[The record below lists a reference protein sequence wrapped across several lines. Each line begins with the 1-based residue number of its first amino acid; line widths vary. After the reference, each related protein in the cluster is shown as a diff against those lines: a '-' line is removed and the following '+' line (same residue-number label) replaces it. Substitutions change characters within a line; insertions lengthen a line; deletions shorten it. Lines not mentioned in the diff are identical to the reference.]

1 MLPIINADL
10 QSDFYVAQLKCILN
24 YDNAAMI
31 KEYLDEYFLHV
42 PMSRYN
48 WLLIAETYCRIK
60 DFDKA
65 QSAISNYKGH
75 SATNEEKATYHLIVS
90 ELYKNKGDYDKA
102 LYEIEQ
108 YKHTINGIYSSIISQ
123 DTKIVETIVS
133 NTGIFLKHLAIGKR
147 LFILPFYFCLLSYY
161 YFVLF
166 IRKIKFR
173 GDWWNKKWR
182 HTNYCTCKWSR
193 NVII

>member
-65 QSAISNYKGH
+65 QSAISNYSDIPLLMKKRPH
-75 SATNEEKATYHLIVS
+75 IILLYRNYIRIKVIMIKLYMRLSNINTPSMVS
-90 ELYKNKGDYDKA
+90 
-102 LYEIEQ
+102 I
-108 YKHTINGIYSSIISQ
+108 
-123 DTKIVETIVS
+123 
-133 NTGIFLKHLAIGKR
+133 
-147 LFILPFYFCLLSYY
+147 LLSL
-161 YFVLF
+161 VKTPKL
-166 IRKIKFR
+166 
-173 GDWWNKKWR
+173 
-182 HTNYCTCKWSR
+182 
-193 NVII
+193 